1 MEMILKKIKNNM
13 TSFSEHLD
21 LQYSKIGS
29 ENRNK
34 YEQEFEAF
42 KLGIMIQELRKQ
54 QGLTQEELAIK
65 CNTSVKNI
73 STLENNLNDTK
84 FSSILKILN
93 DGLGVKLTM
102 NLDAKT
108 V

>member
-1 MEMILKKIKNNM
+1 MKNNM
-13 TSFSEHLD
+13 TSFSDHLD
-21 LQYSKIGS
+21 LQYGKIGS

-84 FSSILKILN
+84 FSNILKILN